1 MPTNED
7 VVDDKIF
14 HKVLRDICDMKK
26 PDLDLIQTLSDERKM
41 QLFVQYS
48 KVVESLID
56 LL

>member
-1 MPTNED
+1 
-7 VVDDKIF
+7 
-14 HKVLRDICDMKK
+14 MKK